1 MELERAEQL
10 LKESILDDLD
20 QAILLARSIDEKDN
34 TTKLTKIAIIDIL
47 KGVERKIK

>member
-20 QAILLARSIDEKDN
+20 QAILLARNLGSDDIV
-34 TTKLTKIAIIDIL
+34 DIL
-47 KGVERKIK
+47 IGVERKIK

>member
-1 MELERAEQL
+1 MDVDTAEQL
-10 LKESILDDLD
+10 LKESILSDLD
-20 QAILLARSIDEKDN
+20 QAILLARNIDEKDN

>member
-20 QAILLARSIDEKDN
+20 QAILLARNIGSE
-34 TTKLTKIAIIDIL
+34 DIVNIL
-47 KGVERKIK
+47 IGVERKLK

>member
-20 QAILLARSIDEKDN
+20 QAILLARNLGSE
-34 TTKLTKIAIIDIL
+34 DIVNIL
-47 KGVERKIK
+47 IGVERKLK